1 MGERMEEELMEDLAY
16 EEAEGAAESYDEA
29 EEEFEELDAAEDV
42 DLGEEEEWEA
52 GAEEEE
58 WEAGAE
64 EEELELG
71 EEEWEAEGGEEEAE
85 LEDAMAY
92 ALGAEDTDEFF
103 RRAFRAVRRVA
114 RGAARVARRV
124 APIVG
129 RVARA
134 AAPIARMIPHP
145 YARAAAPVLGLLGRL
160 RAEGATEEE
169 AMDAAAELA
178 AYDESAIPIVAGLAA
193 RSVLRGRAARLPLAA
208 RRRLVHGMGV
218 AARMLTRRRGAG
230 AIRALPRIV
239 RSVRRTQAVRRTP
252 VRVAPGI
259 VRRTA
264 ARVARNPRLARRL
277 ARPIPGALRRVRRA
291 VRLGGGLG
299 LAGTAGFPRS
309 LTFRGPVR
317 IQISSA
323 A

>member
-1 MGERMEEELMEDLAY
+1 
-16 EEAEGAAESYDEA
+16 
-29 EEEFEELDAAEDV
+29 
-42 DLGEEEEWEA
+42 
-52 GAEEEE
+52 
-58 WEAGAE
+58 
-64 EEELELG
+64 
-71 EEEWEAEGGEEEAE
+71 
-85 LEDAMAY
+85 MAY

-114 RGAARVARRV
+114 RGAGRIARRV

-134 AAPIARMIPHP
+134 AAPIARLIPHP

-169 AMDAAAELA
+169 ALDAAAELA

-193 RSVLRGRAARLPLAA
+193 RTVLRGRGATLPLAA

-218 AARMLTRRRGAG
+218 AARTLTRRRGPG
-230 AIRALPRIV
+230 AVRALPRIV
-239 RSVRRTQAVRRTP
+239 RSVRRTAAVRRTP

-277 ARPIPGALRRVRRA
+277 ARPVPGARRRVRRA
-291 VRLGGGLG
+291 VRVVGGLG
-299 LAGTAGFPRS
+299 AGVAGYPRS
-309 LTFRGPVR
+309 LTLRGPVR
-317 IQISSA
+317 IQITSA